1 MLQPLD
7 EPIIRWMVFGG
18 LALATLIALN
28 PESYFRK
35 QDRGSARPVR
45 GLPKAFLLFCC
56 LWAYIIYRIFGDTIL
71 AFYLRLFR

>member
-18 LALATLIALN
+18 LALATLIAFN
-28 PESYFRK
+28 PEAHFRK

-56 LWAYIIYRIFGDTIL
+56 IWAYIAYRAFGDTL
-71 AFYLRLFR
+71 LSFYQRVLR